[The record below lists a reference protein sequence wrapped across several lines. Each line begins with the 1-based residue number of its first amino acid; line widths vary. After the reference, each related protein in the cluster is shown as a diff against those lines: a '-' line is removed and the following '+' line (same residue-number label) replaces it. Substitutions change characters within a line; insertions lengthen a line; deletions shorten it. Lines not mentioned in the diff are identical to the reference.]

1 MELLRSYQDTVVDGK
16 VVEAA
21 VLTPVGYP
29 AGFVIAAK
37 LREALS
43 KMSEIACVTVD
54 LSRLRWLSAA
64 LLAALVDGVVDLRL
78 RDVCVSIVGLEGR
91 HARVLKAT
99 RLSEVILNPIVAGCP
114 SLPHAMPA

>member
-37 LREALS
+37 LR
-43 KMSEIACVTVD
+43 
-54 LSRLRWLSAA
+54 
-64 LLAALVDGVVDLRL
+64 
-78 RDVCVSIVGLEGR
+78 
-91 HARVLKAT
+91 
-99 RLSEVILNPIVAGCP
+99 
-114 SLPHAMPA
+114 